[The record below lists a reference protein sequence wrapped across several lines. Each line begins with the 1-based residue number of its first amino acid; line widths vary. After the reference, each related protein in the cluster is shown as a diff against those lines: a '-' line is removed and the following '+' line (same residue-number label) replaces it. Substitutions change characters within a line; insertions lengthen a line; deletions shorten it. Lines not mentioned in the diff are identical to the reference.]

1 MKKLLALLLTL
12 AIVFSFAACAGGGK
26 TDDATGTDVVSGTDG
41 TADAV
46 TPADAVPTP
55 ENPVIRLA
63 TTTSVN
69 DSGLLPYLLPTF
81 EAETGYTV
89 EVASAGT
96 GIAIGYA
103 KSGDADLLLVH
114 SKKQEEAFIEEGY
127 ASTERLS
134 FMYNYFVIVGP
145 ADDPAGT
152 KDLESAADCFKAI
165 ADAKAGFASRGDNS
179 GTHNKET
186 GIWETAGID
195 PTAEEWYA
203 SVGSGMGDTLTKA
216 NEMNV
221 YTLTDKATFLSMKAS
236 LPNLTIL
243 KEEADDMKN
252 TYSLLG
258 VNPEAAPFAGMDVAV
273 NTEGANALID
283 WLLSDEAAALIA
295 DYGVAEYGEPLF
307 FLLNK

>member
-1 MKKLLALLLTL
+1 MKKFISLLL
-12 AIVFSFAACAGGGK
+12 VFALVFAFAACAGK
-26 TDDATGTDVVSGTDG
+26 TEDPSTEPAASDG
-41 TADAV
+41 TSEPVSEAEPSASEA
-46 TPADAVPTP
+46 PSP

-69 DSGLLPYLLPTF
+69 DSGLLPYLLPVF
-81 EAETGYTV
+81 EAKTGYKV

-145 ADDPAGT
+145 EADPAGI
-152 KDLESAADCFKAI
+152 KDLASAADCFTAI
-165 ADAKAGFASRGDNS
+165 SKVDTGFVSRGDNS

-195 PTAEEWYA
+195 PTAESWYQ
-203 SVGSGMGDTLTKA
+203 SVGSGMGDTLIKT
-216 NEMNV
+216 NEMSA
-221 YTLTDKATFLSMKAS
+221 YTLTDKATFLSMRDK
-236 LPNLTIL
+236 LPNLVIL

-258 VNPEAAPFAGMDVAV
+258 VDPKGAGFKGAEITV
-273 NTEGANALID
+273 NTEGANALIE
-283 WLLSDEAAALIA
+283 WMLSDEAADLIA
-295 DYGVAEYGEPLF
+295 KYGVEQYGEPLF
-307 FLLNK
+307 FLLEK

>member
-1 MKKLLALLLTL
+1 MKRIIVLVLALAL
-12 AIVFSFAACAGGGK
+12 VFSLAACKG
-26 TDDATGTDVVSGTDG
+26 ATPETT
-41 TADAV
+41 TAPQTSDEATTAAEPV
-46 TPADAVPTP
+46 NTP
-55 ENPVIRLA
+55 ENPVIRMA

-81 EAETGYTV
+81 EAATGYKV

-96 GIAIGYA
+96 GVAIGYA

-114 SKKQEEAFIEEGY
+114 SKAQEEAFIEEGY

-145 ADDPAGT
+145 ADDPAGI
-152 KDLESAADCFKAI
+152 KDLATAADCFKAI
-165 ADAKAGFASRGDNS
+165 AESEAGFASRGDNS

-186 GIWETAGID
+186 SIWTAAEID
-195 PTAEEWYA
+195 PTEAAWY
-203 SVGSGMGDTLTKA
+203 SSLGSGMGDTLTKA
-216 NEMNV
+216 NEMGV
-221 YTLTDKATFLSMKAS
+221 YTLTDKATFLKNKAS

-258 VNPEAAPFAGMDVAV
+258 VNPEAEAFAGTDVAI

-283 WLLSDEAAALIA
+283 WLLSDEAAALIK
-295 DYGVAEYGEPLF
+295 DYGVAEYGEQLF
-307 FLLNK
+307 FLLDK